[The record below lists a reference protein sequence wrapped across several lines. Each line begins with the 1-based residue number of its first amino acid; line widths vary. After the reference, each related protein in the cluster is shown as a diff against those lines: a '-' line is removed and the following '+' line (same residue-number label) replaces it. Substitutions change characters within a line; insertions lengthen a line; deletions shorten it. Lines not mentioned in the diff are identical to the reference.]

1 MNLDRAT
8 VHRLQA
14 SYDLIRE
21 HYGESKYSYDL
32 PDLVL
37 YYDEN
42 DSVAGEYDDNL
53 HEISLNLFYSNSI
66 EECVKTM
73 VHEYQHYLQPTGW
86 YQRYY
91 DMGHTHQTH
100 PYEIEAEEIAERD
113 YQLFMQPFTSARPTP
128 EIDVKFEFIAPDWP
142 ISNGRR

>member
-1 MNLDRAT
+1 
-8 VHRLQA
+8 
-14 SYDLIRE
+14 
-21 HYGESKYSYDL
+21 
-32 PDLVL
+32 
-37 YYDEN
+37 
-42 DSVAGEYDDNL
+42 
-53 HEISLNLFYSNSI
+53 
-66 EECVKTM
+66 M

-142 ISNGRR
+142 VSDGRR

>member
-73 VHEYQHYLQPTGW
+73 VHEYQHLLQ
-86 YQRYY
+86 
-91 DMGHTHQTH
+91 H

-142 ISNGRR
+142 VSDGRR